1 MKTTILP
8 SKEFDTGTRT
18 AATNVLNQMQ
28 RILSEAKEA
37 GLFISEVTT
46 GAKTA
51 DHSNASAAMEALH
64 EVAAMLFIQWEKAQQ
79 EGDRCAT
86 LAYARLFN
94 GLTHNAR
101 NLNENYPVVETG
113 HLDRMAEALANDVCF
128 ENFDPSCVATIMDRA
143 AEAHTH
149 ERAWIWTVLPT
160 FENQPYGRILLRK
173 AQPAALTQPIFV
185 TQPYFLAG
193 RSTLFHT
200 HGQNWAFSRPLG
212 ACETG
217 NLHLNTLW
225 MPKCQEEAFPL
236 NQIDNAEYCNKT
248 VVVVP
253 PRMIHGIARCRCCDQ
268 DYPTLAELQRDATLK
283 ADWIG
288 RTRFGENACIHIYCP
303 DPSLMQE
310 LKKSPFVQEDD
321 RFFIEYDMI
330 VFDHLAEDIW
340 SGGGGSWPL
349 RMIRYGTT
357 GEHCGICFED
367 DPRKEN
373 LDPKEVAK
381 WFVQDPPPPL
391 IRYVSEKE

>member
-1 MKTTILP
+1 M
-8 SKEFDTGTRT
+8 RT
-18 AATNVLNQMQ
+18 AATDILNQMQ
-28 RILSEAKEA
+28 KILTEAKEV
-37 GLFISEVTT
+37 GLFISQASTA
-46 GAKTA
+46 AKTA
-51 DHSNASAAMEALH
+51 DADSAPAAMQALH
-64 EVAAMLFIQWEKAQQ
+64 DIATLLFVQWQKAQQ
-79 EGDRCAT
+79 AGETCCT

-101 NLNENYPVVETG
+101 ELNERHPVVATD
-113 HLDRMAEALANDVCF
+113 HLDQMAADLAGDVCF
-128 ENFDPSCVATIMDRA
+128 EKFDPSCVATIMQRA

-149 ERAWIWTVLPT
+149 ERGWIWTVLPT

-173 AQPAALTQPIFV
+173 VQPAALTQPIFV

-212 ACETG
+212 KCGTG
-217 NLHLNTLW
+217 NSHLNTLW
-225 MPKCQEEAFPL
+225 MPHCREKAFPL
-236 NQIDNAEYCNKT
+236 DQIDHAEYCNKT

-268 DYPTLAELQRDATLK
+268 DYPTLAELMQDTTLK
-283 ADWIG
+283 AKWIG
-288 RTRFGENACIHIYCP
+288 QTRFGENACMHIYCP

-310 LKKSPFVQEDD
+310 LKQSPFVQEDEK
-321 RFFIEYDMI
+321 FFIEYDMI
-330 VFDHLAEDIW
+330 VFDHLANTIW

-367 DPRKEN
+367 DPRKED
-373 LDPKEVAK
+373 LDPCEVAK
-381 WFVQDPPPPL
+381 WFVQDPPPGL
-391 IRYVSEKE
+391 IRYEFADVSK

>member
-1 MKTTILP
+1 
-8 SKEFDTGTRT
+8 E
-18 AATNVLNQMQ
+18 V
-28 RILSEAKEA
+28 
-37 GLFISEVTT
+37 GLFLSKAITD
-46 GAKTA
+46 AKTA
-51 DHSNASAAMEALH
+51 DAASAPVAVQTLHDIAAL
-64 EVAAMLFIQWEKAQQ
+64 LFIQWENAQQ
-79 EGDRCAT
+79 EGNTCCT

-94 GLTHNAR
+94 GVTLNAR
-101 NLNENYPVVETG
+101 NLNERHEVVETA
-113 HLDRMAEALANDVCF
+113 HLDRMAAELAIDVCF
-128 ENFDPSCVATIMDRA
+128 ENFDPHCVAEIMDRA
-143 AEAHTH
+143 AEQHTH

-173 AQPAALTQPIFV
+173 AQPEALTQPIFV

-212 ACETG
+212 NCGAG
-217 NLHLNTLW
+217 GSNSNSHMNTLW
-225 MPKCQEEAFPL
+225 MPSCKEEAFPL
-236 NQIDNAEYCNKT
+236 NQIDNAEYCNKS

-268 DYPTLAELQRDATLK
+268 DYPSLKELMQDTTLK
-283 ADWIG
+283 AEWIG
-288 RTRFGENACIHIYCP
+288 QTRFGENGCMHIYCP
-303 DPSLMQE
+303 DPSLITE
-310 LKKSPFVQEDD
+310 FKNSPFVQEDEK
-321 RFFIEYDMI
+321 FFLEYDMI
-330 VFDHLAEDIW
+330 VFDHLASTIW

-373 LDPKEVAK
+373 LDPCEVAK

-391 IRYVSEKE
+391 IRYEFTD